1 MAGRCDISQIYR
13 PYCCRGPGK
22 ILSNTISNFKN
33 ESHISYSAPDLTINR
48 KMKSD
53 TGTGPITLL
62 VKDIGEIANIV
73 DHYDN

>member
-1 MAGRCDISQIYR
+1 
-13 PYCCRGPGK
+13 
-22 ILSNTISNFKN
+22 
-33 ESHISYSAPDLTINR
+33 
-48 KMKSD
+48 MKSD